1 MSGILLSKNLLT
13 LLFYVKQLGDARKQE
28 IHITEDGDTL
38 KIIGGKRKKVLH
50 LIFLFTILGFKRLH

>member
-13 LLFYVKQLGDARKQE
+13 LLLCKAIRDARKQE

-38 KIIGGKRKKVLH
+38 KIIGEREKVLH
-50 LIFLFTILGFKRLH
+50 LIFLLRF